1 MSTFPQYGA
10 QYAAQ
15 RGAAHCTIVP
25 PYLLARL
32 AELQDPAHQAA
43 AAAARRALVQL
54 DPIHSARAEAPS
66 DSPRRPG
73 TAVVLALRR
82 TIADAGGSESLPG
95 KTVRREGDTPTGDAA
110 VDEAYDGLGA
120 TYALFDE
127 EYGRSSMD
135 DAGLPLEATVHYGDR
150 YDNAFWDGTRMVFGD
165 GDGEIFGR
173 FTASLTVIGHEL
185 AHGFTQYTSNL
196 RYQGQSGAL
205 NESISDVFG
214 VLVEQRLLGQSADEA
229 SWLVGEGIFT
239 DQVEGRALRS
249 LKAPGTAYDDDVLG
263 KDPQPATMADYVET
277 TSDNGGVHINS
288 GIPNHAFYIAATR
301 LGGNAWEAAGQ
312 IWYDSATGGQVL
324 VDCDFTQFAQVTVD
338 AARRRFGDGSAEV
351 EAVRY
356 AWKEVGVL

>member
-1 MSTFPQYGA
+1 MN
-10 QYAAQ
+10 
-15 RGAAHCTIVP
+15 AHAPAYVPCSIVP

-32 AELQDPAHQAA
+32 ASLEAPEHQDA

-54 DPIHSARAEAPS
+54 DPIHSARATAPRDPS
-66 DSPRRPG
+66 RGAG

-82 TIADAGGSESLPG
+82 TISDAGNTESLPG
-95 KTVRREGDTPTGDAA
+95 ATVRREGDQPTGDVAA
-110 VDEAYDGLGA
+110 DEAYAGLGA
-120 TYALFDE
+120 THELFNE
-127 EYGRSSMD
+127 VYGRSSMD
-135 DAGLPLEATVHYGDR
+135 DAGLPLDATVHYGQQ
-150 YDNAFWDGTRMVFGD
+150 YDNAFWDGSRMVFGD

-196 RYQGQSGAL
+196 RYRGQSGAL

-214 VLVEQRLLGQSADEA
+214 VLVEQRERGQSTDAA
-229 SWLVGEGIFT
+229 SWLVGEGLFT

-263 KDPQPATMADYVET
+263 KDPQPATMADYVDT

-301 LGGNAWEAAGQ
+301 LGGNAWERAGQ
-312 IWYDSATGGQVL
+312 IWYDAATGGRIPA
-324 VDCDFTQFAQVTVD
+324 DCDFVLFAKVTVD
-338 AARRRFGDGSAEV
+338 AAKARFGDASPEA
-351 EAVRY
+351 EAVDY
-356 AWKEVGVL
+356 AWREVGVL

>member
-1 MSTFPQYGA
+1 MNAPVHTRCS
-10 QYAAQ
+10 
-15 RGAAHCTIVP
+15 IVP
-25 PYLLARL
+25 PYLLSRL
-32 AELQDPAHQAA
+32 AGLEDPRHHNA

-54 DPIHSARAEAPS
+54 DPIHSARATAPRDPS
-66 DSPRRPG
+66 RGAG

-82 TIADAGGSESLPG
+82 TISDARGTETLPG
-95 KTVRREGDTPTGDAA
+95 EAVRREGDPPVGDVA

-120 TYALFDE
+120 TYGLFQE
-127 EYGRSSMD
+127 VYGRSSID
-135 DAGLPLEATVHYGDR
+135 DAGLPLDATVHYGQR
-150 YDNAFWDGTRMVFGD
+150 YDNAFWDGFRMVFGD

-205 NESISDVFG
+205 NESVSDVFG
-214 VLVEQRLLGQSADEA
+214 VLVEQRVRGESADTA
-229 SWLVGEGIFT
+229 GWLVGEGIFT
-239 DQVEGRALRS
+239 DQVQGRALRS

-301 LGGNAWEAAGQ
+301 LGGYAWERAGQ
-312 IWYDSATGGQVL
+312 IWYDAATGGNVPE
-324 VDCDFTQFAQVTVD
+324 DCTFSRFADVTVD
-338 AARRRFGDGSAEV
+338 AAKARFGEGSPEV
-351 EAVRY
+351 EAVGY
-356 AWKEVGVL
+356 AWREVGVL